1 MIRTNGISAQRSEVT
16 ESNKNAGKNSGSA
29 ERQIICMETGTE
41 RHQSSKS
48 CVPLTAMTGLLMYC
62 KQASAWSWGVKSVS
76 CSLPLVNGTKRG
88 QHFHFRLLQKTPF
101 ESRLASFMGRLRTG
115 SNLGLL

>member
-1 MIRTNGISAQRSEVT
+1 MEYQARDQKSPSQT
-16 ESNKNAGKNSGSA
+16 EMLENNSGGA

-76 CSLPLVNGTKRG
+76 CSLLLVNGTKRG
-88 QHFHFRLLQKTPF
+88 HNFYFRVLQKTPF
-101 ESRLASFMGRLRTG
+101 ESCLASFMGWLRTG
-115 SNLGLL
+115 SNLELP